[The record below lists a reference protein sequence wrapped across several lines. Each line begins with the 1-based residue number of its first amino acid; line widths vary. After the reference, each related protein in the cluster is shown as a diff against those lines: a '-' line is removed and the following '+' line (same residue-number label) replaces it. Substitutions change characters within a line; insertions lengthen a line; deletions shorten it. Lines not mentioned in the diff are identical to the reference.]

1 MSNHAE
7 AEEIELEWE
16 EWDGKSP
23 FLHHCIAGSM
33 AGVAEHVLLYPVDTV
48 KTHMQ
53 AYCSTCPN
61 NPANKGLSSA
71 KAVCN
76 GPPKLKTPTTSAAP
90 HGMWSTI
97 TNLIQH
103 GHSQTLP
110 LTQTTSR
117 RAGGTL
123 TATVTPLSPSLSST
137 LTPKLQTGYI
147 RLWRGVQTMAT
158 GCIPA
163 HALYFSSY
171 EYMKSQFSTK
181 TVNPASGVEQMHLGT
196 LGASLAGAVSTLAH
210 DLVMTPLDTIKQ
222 RMQLGHYDSMGHA
235 VRQIVKW
242 EGYAG
247 LYRSFGITVLT
258 NLPYGMVMM
267 STNEFLRDAFMEW
280 KQPESRVLD
289 LETTMIAGC
298 GAGSVAAFVTSPMDR
313 VKTRL
318 QTQTLAHA
326 FPATAAGNVKSCPKA
341 SAALAQ
347 ASLELTQKAKYKN
360 LSEAFSSIAKEE
372 GFVGLF
378 RGVVPRMMT
387 HTPAVAI
394 SWTAYESGKR
404 WLALY
409 N

>member
-23 FLHHCIAGSM
+23 FLHHCIAGSI

-61 NPANKGLSSA
+61 NPANKGISSM
-71 KAVCN
+71 KSVCT
-76 GPPKLKTPTTSAAP
+76 GPPSKAP
-90 HGMWSTI
+90 VAVAPNGMWSTV

-103 GHSQTLP
+103 GHGHSQVNIP
-110 LTQTTSR
+110 R
-117 RAGGTL
+117 RTGTL
-123 TATVTPLSPSLSST
+123 TTASSPPAISASAAST
-137 LTPKLQTGYI
+137 LKPQLQTGYI

-171 EYMKSQFSTK
+171 EYMKSILSTK
-181 TVNPASGVEQMHLGT
+181 TISPTTGVEQEHLGT
-196 LGASLAGAVSTLAH
+196 FGASMAGAVSTLAH
-210 DLVMTPLDTIKQ
+210 DMVMTPLDTIKQ
-222 RMQLGHYDSMGHA
+222 RMQLGYYDSMGHA
-235 VRQIVKW
+235 VRQIVHL
-242 EGYAG
+242 EGCVG

-258 NLPYGMVMM
+258 NIPYGMVMM
-267 STNEFLRDAFMEW
+267 STNEFLRDALTEL
-280 KQPESRVLD
+280 KQPRSNVLD
-289 LETTMIAGC
+289 LETTMLAGC
-298 GAGSVAAFVTSPMDR
+298 GAGAVAAFVTSPMDR

-326 FPATAAGNVKSCPKA
+326 FPATTAGNLKSCPKA

-347 ASLELTQKAKYKN
+347 ASLEMSKQAKYKN

-404 WLALY
+404 WLSSY

>member
-1 MSNHAE
+1 MSQKHAE
-7 AEEIELEWE
+7 GEEIELEWE

-61 NPANKGLSSA
+61 NPANKGLSPSSGS
-71 KAVCN
+71 KAVCT
-76 GPPKLKTPTTSAAP
+76 GPPATSGTPSP
-90 HGMWSTI
+90 KGMWSTA
-97 TNLIQH
+97 TNLINH
-103 GHSQTLP
+103 GHSQVP
-110 LTQTTSR
+110 SFAQAASR
-117 RAGGTL
+117 RTGTL
-123 TATVTPLSPSLSST
+123 TALATPPASSLSPPSF
-137 LTPKLQTGYI
+137 PQTGFV

-171 EYMKSQFSTK
+171 EYMKSIFSTK
-181 TVNPASGVEQMHLGT
+181 TISASGVEHIHLGT
-196 LGASLAGAVSTLAH
+196 MGASLAGAVSTLAH
-210 DLVMTPLDTIKQ
+210 DSIMTPLDTIKQ

-235 VRQIVKW
+235 VQQIIKY
-242 EGYAG
+242 EGYVG

-267 STNEFLRDAFMEW
+267 STNEFLREMLMEW
-280 KQPESRVLD
+280 KRPRMHVLD

-298 GAGSVAAFVTSPMDR
+298 GAGAMAAFVTSPMDR

-318 QTQTLAHA
+318 QTQTLVHA
-326 FPATAAGNVKSCPKA
+326 FPATTETIKGCPKA
-341 SAALAQ
+341 GAALAQ
-347 ASLELTQKAKYKN
+347 ASMDLSLQTAKYKN
-360 LSEAFSSIAKEE
+360 LSEAFFSIIKEE

-387 HTPAVAI
+387 HTPAIAI

-404 WLALY
+404 WLSSF
-409 N
+409 